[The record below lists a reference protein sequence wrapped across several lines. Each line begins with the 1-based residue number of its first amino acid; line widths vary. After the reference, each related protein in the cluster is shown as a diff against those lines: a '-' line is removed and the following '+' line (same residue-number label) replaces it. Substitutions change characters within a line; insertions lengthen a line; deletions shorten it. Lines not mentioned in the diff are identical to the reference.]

1 MTMNLIEAIQAEC
14 NRIRDESIP
23 AYAGPLLNGAGSLAI
38 TMMRAD
44 IAMGE
49 QAIASGD
56 VVLMVKVLERL
67 KATGAL

>member
-1 MTMNLIEAIQAEC
+1 MNLVEGIQAEC
-14 NRIRDESIP
+14 NRIRDVAIP
-23 AYAGPLLNGAGSLAI
+23 AYSDPFLKGAGAMAI
-38 TMMRAD
+38 ALMRAD

-67 KATGAL
+67 KSTGQL

>member
-1 MTMNLIEAIQAEC
+1 MNLIEGIQAEC

-23 AYAGPLLNGAGSLAI
+23 AYSDPMLRGAGAFAI
-38 TMMRAD
+38 AMMKAD
-44 IAMGE
+44 ITMGE

-67 KATGAL
+67 KSTGKL